1 MASYRRKGSNYEFRV
16 CIHGVKRSKSFAS
29 IKEGKIWAKHE
40 EVNLLQQ
47 NKAPRSQYPTI
58 RELSQLYSQHILPTL
73 KGAAQERSRLHLL
86 HNESFIDTPC
96 HLITASDIRH
106 YIERLRSIGN
116 SSSTIRLKLCLISS
130 LYRLARQEL
139 NMEIQSPTS
148 AIKMPASNPGRLR
161 RLSPNEESSL
171 LRSASLCKNP
181 NILPVITF
189 ALETGL
195 RRNELLTLD
204 WSAYQSDRG
213 LIEIKNTK
221 NGYPRW
227 IPLTQL
233 AKDILEG
240 QLRYKYSRPF
250 PVNATTLE
258 NAWEHIL
265 DRAGIE
271 NLRFHDL
278 RHEALSRWA
287 HKLKGDVF
295 KLSMISG
302 HRTLQM
308 AQRYVH
314 PVMSEMLHNA
324 IATDC

>member
-16 CIHGVKRSKSFAS
+16 CINGVKRSKSFPS
-29 IKEGKIWAKHE
+29 IKEGKIWAKLE
-40 EVNLLQQ
+40 EANLLKHRQT
-47 NKAPRSQYPTI
+47 PRSQHPTI
-58 RELSQLYSQHILPTL
+58 RELSQLYSQHVLPTL
-73 KGAAQERSRLHLL
+73 KGAAQEKSRLRLL
-86 HNESFIDTPC
+86 NNESFIDEPC
-96 HLITASDIRH
+96 HLITPTDIRK

-116 SSSTIRLKLCLISS
+116 TNSTIRHKLCLISS

-139 NMEIQSPTS
+139 NIDIQSPTS
-148 AIKMPASNPGRLR
+148 AIKKPASNPGRLR
-161 RLSPNEESSL
+161 RLSSNEESSL
-171 LRSASLCKNP
+171 LRSASQSTNP
-181 NILPVITF
+181 NILPVIIF

-204 WSAYQSDRG
+204 WGAYQEDRG

-227 IPLTQL
+227 IPLTQA
-233 AKDILEG
+233 AKDILKK
-240 QLRYKYSRPF
+240 QYQCKYPRPF
-250 PVNATTLE
+250 PINATTLE
-258 NAWEHIL
+258 NAWEHVL
-265 DRAGIE
+265 KRAGIE

-314 PVMSEMLHNA
+314 PVISELLHESV
-324 IATDC
+324 TT

>member
-16 CIHGVKRSKSFAS
+16 CINGVKRSKSFAS
-29 IKEGKIWAKHE
+29 IKEGKIWAKLE
-40 EVNLLQQ
+40 EVSLLGQRQ
-47 NKAPRSQYPTI
+47 APRSQYPTI
-58 RELSQLYSQHILPTL
+58 RELGQLYSQHVLPTL
-73 KGAAQERSRLHLL
+73 KGAAQERSRLRLL
-86 HNESFIDTPC
+86 QNESFVDVPC
-96 HLITASDIRH
+96 HLITPTDIRH
-106 YIERLRSIGN
+106 YIERLRSVGN
-116 SSSTIRLKLCLISS
+116 SNSTIRLKLCLLSS

-139 NMEIQSPTS
+139 SIDIQSPTS
-148 AIKMPASNPGRLR
+148 AIKKPTSNPGRLR
-161 RLSPNEESSL
+161 RLSANEESSL
-171 LRSASLCKNP
+171 LRSASLCTNQ
-181 NILPVITF
+181 NILPVIAF

-204 WSAYQSDRG
+204 WSAYQSDHG

-227 IPLTQL
+227 IPLTQV
-233 AKDILEG
+233 AKDILEE
-240 QLRYKYSRPF
+240 QRRHKHPRPF
-250 PVNATTLE
+250 PINATTLE

-265 DRAGIE
+265 KRAGIE

-324 IATDC
+324 IATEC

>member
-40 EVNLLQQ
+40 EANLLDQRQ
-47 NKAPRSQYPTI
+47 APKSKYPSI
-58 RELSQLYSQHILPTL
+58 RELSQLYTQHIVPTL
-73 KGAAQERSRLHLL
+73 KGAAQERSRLNLL
-86 HNESFIDTPC
+86 HNELFIDTPC
-96 HLITASDIRH
+96 NLITPTDIRH
-106 YIERLRSIGN
+106 YIERLRSNGN
-116 SSSTIRLKLCLISS
+116 SNSTIRLKLCLISS

-139 NMEIQSPTS
+139 SIDIQSPTS
-148 AIKMPASNPGRLR
+148 AIKKPASNPGRLR
-161 RLSPNEESSL
+161 RLSPNEESAL
-171 LRSASLCKNP
+171 LHSASLCGNP
-181 NILPVITF
+181 NILPVIAF

-227 IPLTQL
+227 IPLTQG
-233 AKDILEG
+233 ARDILEA
-240 QLRYKYSRPF
+240 QRRHKHPRPF
-250 PVNATTLE
+250 PINATTLE

-265 DRAGIE
+265 KRAGIE

-295 KLSMISG
+295 KLSMVSG

-314 PVMSEMLHNA
+314 PVMSEMLHNT
-324 IATDC
+324 ITTEC